1 MMLGFKF
8 QEHNL
13 SAGPAAVKDGEIK
26 GEVDQDM
33 EKSASKTERASERH
47 QEITD
52 FLKKNQ
58 SICSKTI
65 YMCVCNESNVT
76 LQL

>member
-52 FLKKNQ
+52 F
-58 SICSKTI
+58 
-65 YMCVCNESNVT
+65 
-76 LQL
+76 

>member
-1 MMLGFKF
+1 MMLGFEF

-52 FLKKNQ
+52 FFKKINQ
-58 SICSKTI
+58 FVAKPFI
-65 YMCVCNESNVT
+65 CVCV
-76 LQL
+76 